1 MSFTPQDEAAE
12 VKVGLGKEW
21 TRLKDFLKEGKLA
34 VEEKFEGGASHDT
47 SLLCYSSGT
56 TGVSKAV
63 ENSHH
68 NIVTALELFQSTF
81 PKTDYRKDVSGAV
94 LPFYHIYGSVLIL
107 LYGLR
112 ARVPTVVL
120 PHFEPEL
127 FLNTIQKYRITVFM
141 IVPPIVL
148 FLATHP
154 LVDRYDLSTLRH
166 IQCGAAPLGPGLAQ
180 KFLDRL
186 HARGA
191 KNVPLT
197 QAYGLTETSTT
208 THLLP
213 VPWSAKKVGSC
224 GWLLPNM
231 EARII
236 DEDEKDVIRPR
247 DEDNPFFNGGKK
259 TARTLAENSDGR
271 GEIWVRGPLLMKGY
285 LNNPAATANA
295 FSEDGWLKTG
305 DVGIKDDDGFYYIV
319 DRKKELIKYKGFQVP
334 PAELEAVL
342 LTKDDILDVGVIG
355 VRLTEDDSTELPRAY
370 IVSKRNGELLKSK
383 AAQKAYEVEVQEW
396 IIPRVAKHKWL
407 RGGVVIVDSIPKSL
421 SGKILRRQLRELAKK
436 EDEVKAKL

>member
-1 MSFTPQDEAAE
+1 
-12 VKVGLGKEW
+12 
-21 TRLKDFLKEGKLA
+21 
-34 VEEKFEGGASHDT
+34 
-47 SLLCYSSGT
+47 
-56 TGVSKAV
+56 
-63 ENSHH
+63 
-68 NIVTALELFQSTF
+68 
-81 PKTDYRKDVSGAV
+81 
-94 LPFYHIYGSVLIL
+94 
-107 LYGLR
+107 
-112 ARVPTVVL
+112 
-120 PHFEPEL
+120 
-127 FLNTIQKYRITVFM
+127 M

-180 KFLDRL
+180 KFIDRL
-186 HARGA
+186 HSRGA

-259 TARTLAENSDGR
+259 TARTLDENSDGR
-271 GEIWVRGPLLMKGY
+271 GELWVRGPLLMKGY
-285 LNNPAATANA
+285 LNNPTATANA

-319 DRKKELIKYKGFQVP
+319 DRKKELIKYKGFQGVSLCLSFFCERGNLPFSFFRFLFFLVP

-370 IVSKRNGELLKSK
+370 IVSKRNRELLKSK
-383 AAQKAYEVEVQEW
+383 AAQKAYEAEVQEW

-407 RGGVVIVDSIPKSL
+407 RGGVVIVDSIPK
-421 SGKILRRQLRELAKK
+421 R
-436 EDEVKAKL
+436 